1 MAHTETVLRKCPHT
15 GTLVLAQ
22 VTVPDEEYI
31 VCLHSDSL
39 TQDMNEVIE
48 WLHNTD
54 VAQKIIEKAREWLSD
69 NKDNYIIDIEGETL
83 VDDQL
88 ITDFCKIMEE

>member
-22 VTVPDEEYI
+22 ITVPDEEHI
-31 VCLHSDSL
+31 TCLHSDNL
-39 TQDMNEVIE
+39 MQDMNEVIE
-48 WLHNTD
+48 WLHNTGIT
-54 VAQKIIEKAREWLSD
+54 QKAIEKACKWLSD

-88 ITDFCKIMEE
+88 ITDFCKAMEE